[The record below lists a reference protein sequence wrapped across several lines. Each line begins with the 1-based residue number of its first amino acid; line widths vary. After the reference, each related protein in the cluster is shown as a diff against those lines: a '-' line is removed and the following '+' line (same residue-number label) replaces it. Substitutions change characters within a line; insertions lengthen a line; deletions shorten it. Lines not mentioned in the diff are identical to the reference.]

1 MKFLVDNLLFYPM
14 ALSSS
19 LVLWSSY
26 FSIASCWV
34 HTCRTVHQSVLE
46 FSEWTRRVTSTE
58 QGRGVSPLHPIGSS
72 VCRAPREDGS
82 AHVHVCFRPA
92 GHCLR
97 ISFTCVSC
105 AAAPWLEGRCGVAL
119 SLPADALAT
128 TVRRGFCVAHPRR
141 HPPGHSRG

>member
-58 QGRGVSPLHPIGSS
+58 QGRGVGPCTP
-72 VCRAPREDGS
+72 S
-82 AHVHVCFRPA
+82 ARP
-92 GHCLR
+92 
-97 ISFTCVSC
+97 C
-105 AAAPWLEGRCGVAL
+105 AARRVRMGAPTSTCASAL
-119 SLPADALAT
+119 
-128 TVRRGFCVAHPRR
+128 
-141 HPPGHSRG
+141 PGTA